1 MLKGKITFERLVL
14 CAILALFCINAGTLI
29 TINTVNNKINKE
41 HYKNNNIEYIKDK
54 YVERLESE
62 YCASR
67 DNLAD
72 EIEKYFSEV
81 APNTSVNALTI
92 IDLTSEYNV
101 DLLFVLSQ
109 GQIESH
115 FATKGTAAKTNSIF
129 NVGAYDGHSAD
140 EQKKNGF
147 GFSHPD
153 FSIEPY
159 LKLLVN
165 DYLVNGKTEMDLMTN
180 YVNKHDKRYASYKG
194 YEAALLA
201 LYTKLND
208 ETSLSSAYRT
218 YLMYKTKLGK

>member
-1 MLKGKITFERLVL
+1 MDKLKITFEKLVL
-14 CAILALFCINAGTLI
+14 CAILALFCLNAGTLI
-29 TINTVNNKINKE
+29 TIHSINHKINKE
-41 HYKNNNIEYIKDK
+41 HYNNSNIEYIKDK

-62 YCASR
+62 FCASR

-72 EIEKYFSEV
+72 ELDKYLNEV
-81 APNTSVNALTI
+81 APNTLVNALTL
-92 IDLTSEYNV
+92 IDLTTEYNV

-115 FATKGTAAKTNSIF
+115 FATKGTATKTNSIF
-129 NVGAYDGHSAD
+129 NVGAYDGHSAE

-194 YEAALLA
+194 YESSLLT

-208 ETSLSSAYRT
+208 NTSLSIAYQT
-218 YLMYKTKLGK
+218 YKMYKTKLGK